1 VRSIVSHQKNCGED
15 YRRGVLLVAD
25 EKSLLQ
31 QIREKELL
39 LSIKIDETRGEAEE
53 ITLTARKEALEMIE
67 NSEREGKKVAQ
78 EYYEKE
84 IENVKKEIE
93 RLKSQT
99 NQQVMSV
106 QMDGERNLPS
116 AIDKMVKVVSGE

>member
-1 VRSIVSHQKNCGED
+1 M
-15 YRRGVLLVAD
+15 AD